1 MAYAATATNDSAGDV
16 YTAREYSAFL
26 RLRQGGAARTTW
38 LVTEAPGG
46 TMISVGA
53 DAACDWQIRAAFVPP
68 RAFSILAVGGRAF
81 VRSGPEPGLL
91 LDGKPVDD
99 GWVPLAEHARIDI
112 GLARFEVRTGYADEV
127 TDEPVLELGQPRA
140 RKQPEV
146 DAGRRPREQNVG
158 AWAQPSA
165 AVRPADVAIA
175 RTAVVQRQENDVPR
189 EQRQV
194 TPARTKSRRRRTME
208 TQEYGPQHVQSSRV
222 QRVGVPRAKDHAQ
235 VSRAEPLT
243 TRPAVAQPQ
252 KVRNSTIEL
261 NLDDLDYLGTIPMP
275 RHGEHTDRYSVSPSL
290 LGSDEITRVT
300 GRARSWRY
308 VGMAT
313 FFASAYGAWLYLL
326 DRI

>member
-1 MAYAATATNDSAGDV
+1 MAYAATATNDSAQELHPS
-16 YTAREYSAFL
+16 REYSAFL

-46 TMISVGA
+46 SMISVGA
-53 DAACDWQIRAAFVPP
+53 DSACDWQIRAAFVPP
-68 RAFSILAVGGRAF
+68 RAFSILVVGGRAF

-99 GWVPLAEHARIDI
+99 GWVALTEHARIDI

-127 TDEPVLELGQPRA
+127 TDEPVLELRQPRERRA
-140 RKQPEV
+140 RREPDVDVRSQP
-146 DAGRRPREQNVG
+146 AP
-158 AWAQPSA
+158 AQL
-165 AVRPADVAIA
+165 ADVAVA
-175 RTAVVQRQENDVPR
+175 RTAVVQRQGDER
-189 EQRQV
+189 EEPLHESGRRQL
-194 TPARTKSRRRRTME
+194 TAARIVQSRRRRRTME
-208 TQEYGPQHVQSSRV
+208 TQEYGWQNGENSRV
-222 QRVGVPRAKDHAQ
+222 QRVGVPRAEQ
-235 VSRAEPLT
+235 TLITP
-243 TRPAVAQPQ
+243 PASAKQPQ

-261 NLDDLDYLGTIPMP
+261 NLDDLDYLGTMPMTG
-275 RHGEHTDRYSVSPSL
+275 RGDEEYAVSPSL

-300 GRARSWRY
+300 GRGRSWRY